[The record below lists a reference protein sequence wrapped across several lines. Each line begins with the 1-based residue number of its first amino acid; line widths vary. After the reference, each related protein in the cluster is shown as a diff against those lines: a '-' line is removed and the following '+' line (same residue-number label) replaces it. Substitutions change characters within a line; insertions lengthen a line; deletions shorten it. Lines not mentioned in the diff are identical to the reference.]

1 MRMKQRA
8 RRGYTLAELEEV
20 WDRWKRGESLKSIGR
35 VFGKQPSSVYRQ
47 LAPYGGIRPRP
58 PRRSCLALTL
68 SEREEISRGI
78 AAHQSIRSIAGLMGR
93 SPSTVSREIR
103 RNGGDG
109 DYRAAEAD
117 ERAWERAR
125 RPKRCQL
132 VKHPPLRR
140 VVARKLSINWS
151 PEQIASWLK
160 RAYPK
165 DPSYHVSHET
175 IYRSLFFKPVVR

>member
-93 SPSTVSREIR
+93 SPST
-103 RNGGDG
+103 G
-109 DYRAAEAD
+109 
-117 ERAWERAR
+117 
-125 RPKRCQL
+125 
-132 VKHPPLRR
+132 
-140 VVARKLSINWS
+140 
-151 PEQIASWLK
+151 
-160 RAYPK
+160 
-165 DPSYHVSHET
+165 
-175 IYRSLFFKPVVR
+175 

>member
-1 MRMKQRA
+1 MKQRA

-35 VFGKQPSSVYRQ
+35 VFGKQPSSVYHQ

-58 PRRSCLALTL
+58 PRRSCWALTL

-78 AAHQSIRSIAGLMGR
+78 AAHQSIRSIAGLLGR

-103 RNGGDG
+103 RNGGDN

-117 ERAWERAR
+117 EQAGRGPAGRSGVSWS
-125 RPKRCQL
+125 
-132 VKHPPLRR
+132 
-140 VVARKLSINWS
+140 SIHN
-151 PEQIASWLK
+151 
-160 RAYPK
+160 Y
-165 DPSYHVSHET
+165 DG
-175 IYRSLFFKPVVR
+175 

>member
-1 MRMKQRA
+1 MPAPLQVVVAGDFML
-8 RRGYTLAELEEV
+8 LAPFFVQPHPSAAALHEEV
-20 WDRWKRGESLKSIGR
+20 
-35 VFGKQPSSVYRQ
+35 
-47 LAPYGGIRPRP
+47 A
-58 PRRSCLALTL
+58 
-68 SEREEISRGI
+68 
-78 AAHQSIRSIAGLMGR
+78 
-93 SPSTVSREIR
+93 
-103 RNGGDG
+103 
-109 DYRAAEAD
+109 AD

-132 VKHPPLRR
+132 VKHPQLRR

-175 IYRSLFFKPVVR
+175 IYRSLFVQTRGALKAAGIQTRIGNHTFRATGITAYHRHRGAPRRG